1 MNRKLLYPT
10 LAVLLPLLV
19 YLPTIKG
26 GFYYDDNVV
35 FFGHQARHLVENP
48 FLVFTEGSR
57 ALPGTPRSLH
67 VFILLLIFKVFG
79 PSAATFHLFNLLF
92 HALTTLII
100 FMFLKTLTGDDGL
113 SLFASLIFGLHPSH
127 IENIT
132 FVTLGGTD
140 LFYGFFSVLSLC
152 LYLLFRLK
160 KGGYFVFS
168 LSVLAYIAALL
179 SKESALSFIFIYPL
193 LELFL
198 RKRGFLWA
206 LPHLIALLIIKWGFL
221 GSGVS
226 MLRESERASM
236 IEPIVLS
243 FGYFIKTL
251 ILPYPLSPIIKEFPN
266 QYMLYG
272 SIGVFLISALVFIY
286 KRVWLGLFG
295 LGVFIFSSLS
305 YLFVPYIGSNVAITA
320 DRYLYVPTLGLAIVG
335 GALWAGI
342 RWRFR
347 PYMAGALLISY
358 WAIGIFYFYS
368 AWRTEEAFWR
378 YSAKMNPD
386 EVSSYISLASIELQK
401 GNTEDALR
409 LLLEGLSKPKGMPAE
424 YAQAAHIVGSIE
436 AQRGRLKEAESY
448 WLMALRHSPYEFAFI
463 DLGML
468 YLNTGRIEQ
477 ARWAFENALLFPQKN
492 PRAMLGLAKS
502 LELLGE
508 KDRAIN
514 YALSVYN
521 ETRDDTLRMEASEI
535 LRRLKR

>member
-1 MNRKLLYPT
+1 MNRKLLYPA
-10 LAVLLPLLV
+10 LSVLLPLLV

-48 FLVFTEGSR
+48 FLVFTEGSH

-67 VFILLLIFKVFG
+67 VFMLLLIFKIFG
-79 PSAATFHLFNLLF
+79 PSPVVFHLVNLIF
-92 HALTTLII
+92 HSLTTLIV
-100 FMFLKTLTGDDGL
+100 FMFLRALTGQDAL

-140 LFYGFFSVLSLC
+140 LFYGFFSFLSLY
-152 LYLLFRLK
+152 LYLIFRLK
-160 KGGYFVFS
+160 KGGYFALS
-168 LSVLAYIAALL
+168 LSVLSYISALL
-179 SKESALSFIFIYPL
+179 SKESALSFIFVYPL

-221 GSGVS
+221 GGGVS
-226 MLRESERASM
+226 MLRESGRATIS
-236 IEPIVLS
+236 PIVLS
-243 FGYFIKTL
+243 LGYFIKTL
-251 ILPYPLSPIIKEFPN
+251 IFPYPLSPIIKEFPN

-272 SIGVFLISALVFIY
+272 FIGLFLISAVVFAY
-286 KRVWLGLFG
+286 KRVGLGLFG
-295 LGVFIFSSLS
+295 LGVFVFSSLS
-305 YLFVPYIGSNVAITA
+305 YLFVPYIGTNVAITA

-342 RWRFR
+342 KNRFR
-347 PYMAGALLISY
+347 PYMAGALLFSY
-358 WAIGIFYFYS
+358 GAIGIFYFYS

-401 GNTEDALR
+401 GNTEDAMR

-436 AQRGRLKEAESY
+436 AQRGRLREAESY
-448 WLMALRHSPYEFAFI
+448 WLLALRHSPYEFAFI

-508 KDRAIN
+508 KDKAIE
-514 YALSVYN
+514 YALRVYN
-521 ETRDDTLRMEASEI
+521 EARDDALRIEASEI